1 MESKGLPSNHSNDNR
16 ENRVKRKE
24 VLEKKKAMDELIK
37 SASADKDPLSSFP
50 SFRHFDR
57 NGLSIYLKSGCGDKL
72 SSSIKQY
79 IMRLLKANM
88 EAPYGFE
95 WPTEEKVKRS
105 EMVAPEARYI
115 FVHEAPSA
123 STSEILTM
131 SERKRPSNN
140 CVEDRGPMV
149 GFVHYRFTLEE
160 KIPVLYVYELQLE
173 PCVQA
178 KGLGNFLMQLIE
190 LIACKNR
197 MSAVVLT
204 VQKANSLAMNFYLN
218 KLRYVVSTV
227 SPSRVDPLIF
237 VQLGIEKSYE
247 ILCKAFDHEAKA
259 ILEVM
264 IQTH

>member
-16 ENRVKRKE
+16 ENRAKRKE
-24 VLEKKKAMDELIK
+24 ILEKKKAMDELIK
-37 SASADKDPLSSFP
+37 SAYADKDPLASFP
-50 SFRHFDR
+50 SFRHLDR

-72 SSSIKQY
+72 SSPIKQY
-79 IMRLLKANM
+79 MMGLLKANM

-131 SERKRPSNN
+131 SKRKRPTN
-140 CVEDRGPMV
+140 CVEDRGLMV

-173 PCVQA
+173 PRVQA

-190 LIACKNR
+190 LIARKNH

-218 KLRYVVSTV
+218 KLRYVISTV
-227 SPSRVDPLIF
+227 SPSRVDPLELRRVMKF
-237 VQLGIEKSYE
+237 
-247 ILCKAFDHEAKA
+247 FAKYL
-259 ILEVM
+259 IMKLKLSWS
-264 IQTH
+264 

>member
-218 KLRYVVSTV
+218 KLRSQG
-227 SPSRVDPLIF
+227 DPR
-237 VQLGIEKSYE
+237 GNKRS
-247 ILCKAFDHEAKA
+247 
-259 ILEVM
+259 
-264 IQTH
+264 